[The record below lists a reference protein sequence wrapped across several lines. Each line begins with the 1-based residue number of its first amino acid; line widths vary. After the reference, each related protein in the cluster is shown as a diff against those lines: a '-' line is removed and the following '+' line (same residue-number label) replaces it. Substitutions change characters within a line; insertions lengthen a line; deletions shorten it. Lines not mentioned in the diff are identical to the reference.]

1 VGPGGGGGE
10 CGIACGVDGTAARL
24 LGRVQ
29 RLREGVDRLLEGA
42 VEASAECI
50 TLEDVGKAG
59 VSQQV
64 VGLTDGGEGAQRF
77 RIGVKHARTLDAE
90 CGHAGGTLGRGGDGE
105 AEGGAIGS
113 PVDGEQAPE
122 AIGGGPAER
131 GSNSSGAFAGVVEGE
146 CVCRRRR
153 EVGEQEAQTSRARR
167 EFGAPSEGVETE
179 GAPDGGIGGC
189 CGAEAQHLTDRAQ
202 RHARVEGPIGA
213 RVGTREQSGSR
224 AESEHGGTMSPARAW
239 CVTRIVRACAFQR
252 RGRRSIFRAMPM
264 TPVREVAFVFTR
276 LGLTAFGGPAAHIAA
291 MDDELVTRRAWLSR
305 DDFADLIGAANLI
318 PGPNSTELAIHL
330 GYRRAGWP
338 GLVVAGCCFIA
349 PAVLLV
355 WGIAW
360 AYVALGA
367 RVEVQALL
375 QGMQPA
381 VLAVVVQ
388 AIWRLKGS
396 LARTRLGVVLAVLA
410 FLGLLLGVSELVL
423 LLGALVAALLY
434 SAVSRRDATASGAGF
449 AILPW
454 LGSGSVTL
462 PRPAVPIGGAAAVGS
477 AVGAAASLSTGA
489 VFLSFAKIGSVLFG
503 SGYVLLTFLRGEFVT
518 RLGVLSEAQ
527 LLDAIAV
534 GQVTP
539 GPVFSAATFVGYL
552 LGGHAGAAAAT
563 AGIFLPAFVGVA
575 VTAPLVARLRRSPVL
590 SRTLDAV
597 NAVTLA
603 FMTGVVLLMVRGV
616 VLSPWSLAILV
627 TATLLLVRTRLG
639 AGWVLFGGALAGLS
653 RLLITGVPGTP

>member
-1 VGPGGGGGE
+1 
-10 CGIACGVDGTAARL
+10 
-24 LGRVQ
+24 
-29 RLREGVDRLLEGA
+29 
-42 VEASAECI
+42 
-50 TLEDVGKAG
+50 
-59 VSQQV
+59 
-64 VGLTDGGEGAQRF
+64 
-77 RIGVKHARTLDAE
+77 
-90 CGHAGGTLGRGGDGE
+90 
-105 AEGGAIGS
+105 
-113 PVDGEQAPE
+113 
-122 AIGGGPAER
+122 
-131 GSNSSGAFAGVVEGE
+131 
-146 CVCRRRR
+146 
-153 EVGEQEAQTSRARR
+153 
-167 EFGAPSEGVETE
+167 
-179 GAPDGGIGGC
+179 
-189 CGAEAQHLTDRAQ
+189 
-202 RHARVEGPIGA
+202 
-213 RVGTREQSGSR
+213 
-224 AESEHGGTMSPARAW
+224 
-239 CVTRIVRACAFQR
+239 
-252 RGRRSIFRAMPM
+252 MPM

-396 LARTRLGVVLAVLA
+396 LARTRVGMVLAVLA
-410 FLGLLLGVSELVL
+410 FLGVLLGVSELVL

-462 PRPAVPIGGAAAVGS
+462 PRPAVPIAVAS
-477 AVGAAASLSTGA
+477 TWTAVGATASLSAGA

-603 FMTGVVLLMVRGV
+603 FMAGVVLLMVRGV

-627 TATLLLVRTRLG
+627 MATLLLVRTRLG

-653 RLLITGVPGTP
+653 RLLITGAPGTP

>member
-1 VGPGGGGGE
+1 M
-10 CGIACGVDGTAARL
+10 
-24 LGRVQ
+24 Q
-29 RLREGVDRLLEGA
+29 RQREGVDCLLEGP
-42 VEASAECI
+42 VESSAECV
-50 TLEDVGKAG
+50 TLQDVGKAG
-59 VSQQV
+59 VSQQI
-64 VGLTDGGEGAQRF
+64 VGLTNRGEGAQRF
-77 RIGVKHARTLDAE
+77 RIGVEHAGALDAE
-90 CGHAGGTLGRGGDGE
+90 RGHAGGTLARGGDGE

-131 GSNSSGAFAGVVEGE
+131 DGQSSGALAGVVDGE
-146 CVCRRRR
+146 CVCQRRR
-153 EVGEQEAQTSRARR
+153 EVGEQEAQGSRAHR
-167 EFGAPSEGVETE
+167 EFGAPGEGGDAES
-179 GAPDGGIGGC
+179 APVGGIDGC
-189 CGAEAQHLTDRAQ
+189 RRAEAQHLADRAQ
-202 RHARVEGPIGA
+202 RRERVECTIGA

-224 AESEHGGTMSPARAW
+224 AESEHGGTMSPTHAR

-252 RGRRSIFRAMPM
+252 RDRRSIFPAMPM
-264 TPVREVAFVFTR
+264 TPVREVALVFTR

-360 AYVALGA
+360 AYVALGT

-388 AIWRLKGS
+388 ALWRLKGS
-396 LARTRLGVVLAVLA
+396 LARTRLGVVLAMLA
-410 FLGLLLGVSELVL
+410 FVGVLLGVSELVL
-423 LLGALVAALLY
+423 LLGALVVALLY
-434 SAVSRRDATASGAGF
+434 SALSRRGATASGAGF
-449 AILPW
+449 AIVPW
-454 LGSGSVTL
+454 LGLGSASLPQPVTPTGL
-462 PRPAVPIGGAAAVGS
+462 AATWTAAGAAS
-477 AVGAAASLSTGA
+477 ASLSAGA
-489 VFLSFAKIGSVLFG
+489 LFLSFAKIGSVLFG

-518 RLGVLSEAQ
+518 RLGVLSDAQ

-539 GPVFSAATFVGYL
+539 GPVFSAATFVGFL

-603 FMTGVVLLMVRGV
+603 FMAGVVLLMARGIA
-616 VLSPWSLAILV
+616 LSPWSLAILV
-627 TATLLLVRTRLG
+627 SATLLLLRTRVG
-639 AGWVLFGGALAGLS
+639 AGWVLFGGALAGLC
-653 RLLITGVPGTP
+653 LLYTSDAADE